1 MPLIREQLPA
11 TSRAPWLW
19 ASRHSPLLS
28 ATVNFPFGQSR
39 HRRPPRP
46 WRNDPSSTGPILV
59 LGAAGQVGTQLIA
72 QLAAQIGA
80 SRVVGAGRFPN
91 APAHLAGTPWLA
103 MNLERMAHEPG
114 SAAGLLAPIDAPAA
128 VICAGAATNVDRCE
142 TETAWA
148 MAVNADGPAA
158 LARATPRSVPFVY
171 FSTEYV
177 FDGGASKTATRGPY
191 AENDSPR
198 PISAYGRS
206 KLRGEEL
213 ILQVR
218 ADALIVRT
226 TVVYGADPARKNF
239 LYYLHRELSAGH
251 TIQVVTDQISTPTA
265 NDDLARATLL
275 LLNQGATGI
284 YHVCGPELL
293 SRYEFALRAARLLG
307 LNEHLI
313 EPITT
318 SSLQQC
324 APRPLAG
331 GLCTEK
337 LRAALGN
344 DVMRNMDTG
353 VKAWAQRSLS
363 PA

>member
-1 MPLIREQLPA
+1 MAERS
-11 TSRAPWLW
+11 TSNGR
-19 ASRHSPLLS
+19 
-28 ATVNFPFGQSR
+28 
-39 HRRPPRP
+39 
-46 WRNDPSSTGPILV
+46 IIV
-59 LGAAGQVGTQLIA
+59 LGAAGQVGTQLVA
-72 QLAAQIGA
+72 QLATRIGA
-80 SRVVGAGRFPN
+80 ARVIGAGRFVT
-91 APAHLAGTPWLA
+91 APTHLAGTPW
-103 MNLERMAHEPG
+103 MKMDLERMAREPG
-114 SAAGLLAPIDAPAA
+114 CAGGLLASIDTPAA

-142 TETAWA
+142 TEPAWA

-158 LARATPRSVPFVY
+158 LARATPLSVPFVY

-177 FDGGASKTATRGPY
+177 FDGGAAGTAARGPY
-191 AENDSPR
+191 SENSSPR

-213 ILQVR
+213 VLQAR
-218 ADALIVRT
+218 ANALIVRT

-251 TIQVVTDQISTPTA
+251 TVQVVTDQISTPTA

-275 LLNQGATGI
+275 LLHQGATGI

-307 LNEHLI
+307 LIEDLI

-331 GLCTEK
+331 GLRTDK
-337 LRAALGN
+337 LRAALG
-344 DVMRNMDTG
+344 DGVMRNMDAG
-353 VKAWAQRSLS
+353 VTAWAQRSLS